1 MQTWHDGYVVFHHM
15 NSKAVLFSDK
25 FIELDDCFFRLPG
38 VTSHRDIPKEVKLAE
53 DLEVEFE
60 KHLATIQEL
69 VFEEEKVRPL
79 IWSQERQG

>member
-1 MQTWHDGYVVFHHM
+1 M

-38 VTSHRDIPKEVKLAE
+38 LTSHRDIPKEVKLAE

-60 KHLATIQEL
+60 RHLATIQEL
-69 VFEEEKVRPL
+69 VFEEEKVGL
-79 IWSQERQG
+79 LVGSHEVQA